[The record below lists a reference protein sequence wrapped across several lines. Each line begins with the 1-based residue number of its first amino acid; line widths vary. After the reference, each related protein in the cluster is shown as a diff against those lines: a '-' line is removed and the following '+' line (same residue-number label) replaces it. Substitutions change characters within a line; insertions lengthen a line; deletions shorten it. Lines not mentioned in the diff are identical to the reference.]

1 MRKMKWMMAAAAM
14 VLALSGCGGG
24 AAETNAPAA
33 ATAASSAAGE
43 AASSEEA
50 ASEEAS
56 SEEAAAEGESS
67 AATDGALQRV
77 LDEGVLRAGAEG
89 NWNPFVYNDAEGTLK
104 GYDVEIVEEIARR
117 LGVEVEWSIAS
128 KWDGVIAG
136 LQANRYDVI
145 FCGITKANLA
155 SGPDLIGTIAYRE
168 DPIVLVVADDNTEI
182 NGWEDLDGK
191 LSGNA
196 LTGDYGSI
204 AKSYGAELTD
214 ASLDQAMELLQQHR
228 IDCHVNSQVAFN
240 TYMEEKPDAKV
251 HVVDTYVPEDPTDSE
266 IYGML
271 LKGNESLRDK
281 INEILQEMLDDGY
294 CKELAVKYFGQEVAD
309 NIGVY
314 NR

>member
-1 MRKMKWMMAAAAM
+1 MRKRTWILAAAV
-14 VLALSGCGGG
+14 VLALAGCGSG
-24 AAETNAPAA
+24 ET
-33 ATAASSAAGE
+33 TS
-43 AASSEEA
+43 SSEGGGNESTETA
-50 ASEEAS
+50 GA
-56 SEEAAAEGESS
+56 EAAADTS
-67 AATDGALQRV
+67 LQDV
-77 LDEGVLRAGAEG
+77 LDAGVLRAGAEG
-89 NWNPFVYNDAEGTLK
+89 NWNPFVFNDTDGTLK
-104 GYDVEIVEEIARR
+104 GYDVEIVEEVARR

-136 LQANRYDVI
+136 LQANRYDVV

-155 SGPDLIGTIAYRE
+155 SSPDLIGTIAYRE

-182 NGWEDLDGK
+182 QSWEDLDGK

-196 LTGDYGSI
+196 LTGDYGAI

-214 ASLDQAMELLQQHR
+214 ASLDQSMELLQQHR

-240 TYMEEKPDAKV
+240 TYIQEKPDAKV
-251 HVVDTYVPEDPTDSE
+251 HVADTYEPEDPTDSE

-271 LKGNESLRDK
+271 TTGHETLRDR

-309 NIGVY
+309 NIKLY
-314 NR
+314 NQ